1 MADGVR
7 VVLLGRPGCHL
18 CADAREVVRRV
29 ADDTGVAWVERSVD
43 DDETLAREYGELV
56 PVVLVDGRR
65 HAWWRVDEQ
74 RLREALTAPAE
85 GPAGASSWV
94 RRWRRT
100 P

>member
-1 MADGVR
+1 MADGAR

-18 CADAREVVRRV
+18 CDEAREVVRRV
-29 ADDTGVAWVERSVD
+29 AQEAGVDWQERSVD
-43 DDETLAREYGELV
+43 DDEALAGEYGELV

-74 RLREALTAPAE
+74 RLRDALAAPA
-85 GPAGASSWV
+85 GGSSWV